1 MRKWSSGGSTK
12 FAKAPPLQLW
22 TGEQSVRVHALLSL
36 SVCVCARACVCV
48 ERGGSQPFLVSSTP
62 GWAVGR
68 RRRPPLAFPF
78 PGEGGQLRPRAGR
91 LEPGASSCQSQ
102 RAKGRPQSLG
112 AGRPQSLG
120 AERPAAPSARRGPA
134 DGRAWRSGA
143 RGPEGGPSGRQAPG
157 TTTGWGRGD
166 LDLGFYE
173 VLRRPREA

>member
-22 TGEQSVRVHALLSL
+22 PGEQSVRVHALLSL

-62 GWAVGR
+62 GWAMGR

-91 LEPGASSCQSQ
+91 LEPGAASCQSQ
-102 RAKGRPQSLG
+102 RAK
-112 AGRPQSLG
+112 GRPQSLG

-134 DGRAWRSGA
+134 EGRAWRSGA

-166 LDLGFYE
+166 LYLGFYE